1 MLNDYILSK
10 EEQENIQ
17 DIAEL
22 NAIYDLMLGKP
33 IPGEWLPW
41 GPKRD
46 PDTAEDPEVARK
58 LLKKMEDFQMGT
70 VSFSINDTPEY
81 VEALDHIVSNIN
93 SITQHNEEMEKFKDD
108 TIKQQF
114 S

>member
-1 MLNDYILSK
+1 MNNDYILNK

-17 DIAEL
+17 DISEL

-46 PDTAEDPEVARK
+46 PETAEDPEVARK
-58 LLKKMEDFQMGT
+58 LLKQMGDFHRARS
-70 VSFSINDTPEY
+70 VNVIDPEGRY
-81 VEALDHIVSNIN
+81 EATLDKVVDHTN
-93 SITQHNEEMEKFKDD
+93 SLTQHNEELRKFQED
-108 TIKQQF
+108 TVKKLF

>member
-58 LLKKMEDFQMGT
+58 LLNQMENFQKMRD
-70 VSFSINDTPEY
+70 
-81 VEALDHIVSNIN
+81 L
-93 SITQHNEEMEKFKDD
+93 TQKNEELSKYAEE

>member
-17 DIAEL
+17 AIAEL

-58 LLKKMEDFQMGT
+58 LLNQMENFHKMRDLAQK
-70 VSFSINDTPEY
+70 
-81 VEALDHIVSNIN
+81 
-93 SITQHNEEMEKFKDD
+93 NEELSKYAEE

>member
-1 MLNDYILSK
+1 MFNGDYILSK
-10 EEQENIQ
+10 EEQENIH

-46 PDTAEDPEVARK
+46 PDTAEDPEVARR
-58 LLKKMEDFQMGT
+58 LLNQMENFHKMRDL
-70 VSFSINDTPEY
+70 
-81 VEALDHIVSNIN
+81 A
-93 SITQHNEEMEKFKDD
+93 HNEELSKFAEE